1 MINNSDKNTE
11 IMKGN
16 INMKRI
22 ISLLLTA
29 IIVLSVFSV
38 FSVSAADSVLSISG
52 ADKYEKT
59 YGDKAFSLNL
69 TSNTEKTDA
78 NLTYSSAD
86 NSVAAVD
93 KSGKVSV
100 KGCGQTTITAKTS
113 LFDPQ
118 GFLEGNAYT
127 TATKAITVKVKPGQV
142 KFKVKKSYD
151 KKQKR
156 KVVNLM
162 LTKQKNCD
170 KYIIHISSNK
180 KFKKNNRG
188 ENTYSGKISKITLK
202 PPKGK
207 KFYARVRAYKKGVG
221 YGDWSKPTPYKV

>member
-1 MINNSDKNTE
+1 
-11 IMKGN
+11 
-16 INMKRI
+16 MKRI

-29 IIVLSVFSV
+29 MIVLSVFSV

-127 TATKAITVKVKPGQV
+127 TATKAIIVKVKPR
-142 KFKVKKSYD
+142 KADFSIKKSSKKVSKKTFKKFVL
-151 KKQKR
+151 KKQP
-156 KVVNLM
+156 
-162 LTKQKNCD
+162 NCS
-170 KYIIHISSNK
+170 YIAQIGY
-180 KFKKNNRG
+180 KKNG
-188 ENTYSGKISKITLK
+188 KIKVLKEKSYKKNTSSFDIGVPKGYKFYVRVKACVKISGKTV
-202 PPKGK
+202 KG
-207 KFYARVRAYKKGVG
+207 AWSAYK
-221 YGDWSKPTPYKV
+221 SFNS